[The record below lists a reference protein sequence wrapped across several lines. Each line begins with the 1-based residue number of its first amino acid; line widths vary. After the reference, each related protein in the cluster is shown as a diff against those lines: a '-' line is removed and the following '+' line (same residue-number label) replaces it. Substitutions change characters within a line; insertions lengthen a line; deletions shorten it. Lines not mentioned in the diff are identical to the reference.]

1 MSTPKDLNITLNSE
15 GNNEAVLR
23 IGEAPRIPDVR
34 EKQKIYLTTSLAGP
48 AEFFEKIAKKN
59 QSELSPITDTAIVS
73 VAEDN
78 LSLSLSVD
86 PTDDLAA
93 VIIGKLVP
101 NPEIKNFKINKK
113 DGKFTA
119 KQLAEMLRENFHNL
133 VTDKALF
140 REFTQKI
147 MNLNYKVTKEVEASD
162 DERGNVVEGFVQ
174 KLDVE
179 DMPKSIKFKAP
190 LYLGEPSIEFEVEI
204 GIEAGQ
210 NGLLFYLFSTDLG
223 LLQREIAEKIIKE
236 QVDFFKKEDI
246 CIVYSV

>member
-1 MSTPKDLNITLNSE
+1 MTQPKDLNITLN
-15 GNNEAVLR
+15 GGNEAVLR

-34 EKQKIYLTTSLAGP
+34 ERQKISLTTSLDGP
-48 AEFFEKIAKKN
+48 AEFFSRIAKNN
-59 QSELSPITDTAIVS
+59 QSEERPITDTAILSVS
-73 VAEDN
+73 DDN
-78 LSLSLSVD
+78 LSLKLSVD
-86 PTDDLAA
+86 PTDELAA
-93 VIIGKLVP
+93 VVIGKLVP
-101 NPEIKNFKINKK
+101 NPEINNFQINKK
-113 DGKFTA
+113 NGKFTA

-133 VTDKALF
+133 ITDKAGF
-140 REFTQKI
+140 RDFTQRI

-162 DERGNVVEGFVQ
+162 DERGNVVDGFVQ
-174 KLDVE
+174 KLEAE

-190 LYLGEPSIEFEVEI
+190 LYLGEPSVEFEVEI

-223 LLQREIAEKIIKE
+223 LLQREIAEKIMKN